1 MERLTLAGGLAKM
14 TKLAQGRLDL
24 HSKRGGVDSL
34 ALAAFA
40 TELGATAEVAA
51 AVAAANTT
59 ALAFEVAPEIP
70 LAQGIAARAHAVAAE
85 VLAGAPIALEVLMFD
100 RQGGLVASH
109 GDPLKRR
116 T

>member
-1 MERLTLAGGLAKM
+1 
-14 TKLAQGRLDL
+14 
-24 HSKRGGVDSL
+24 
-34 ALAAFA
+34 
-40 TELGATAEVAA
+40 
-51 AVAAANTT
+51 VAAANTT

>member
-1 MERLTLAGGLAKM
+1 
-14 TKLAQGRLDL
+14 
-24 HSKRGGVDSL
+24 
-34 ALAAFA
+34 
-40 TELGATAEVAA
+40 
-51 AVAAANTT
+51 
-59 ALAFEVAPEIP
+59 
-70 LAQGIAARAHAVAAE
+70 VAAE